1 MLSCVNSMKV
11 HSESLKVFN
20 YSWFSTLNPNK
31 SMTSLFPG
39 SFDPFTTGHADI
51 VNRTLKFA
59 DRVVIAIGVHPTK
72 KGLYSPDQ
80 RKAAIERV
88 YKDNPRVEVIVY
100 EGLTTD
106 LAHRLAVDNIVRLT
120 GIETVLLFADPA
132 YSAVSSSVVR
142 ELMSYGKDVT
152 PFLPT
157 PQDINSKE

>member
-1 MLSCVNSMKV
+1 
-11 HSESLKVFN
+11 
-20 YSWFSTLNPNK
+20 
-31 SMTSLFPG
+31 MTSLFPG

-106 LAHRLAVDNIVRLT
+106 LAHRLDVDNIVRGVRNITDFEYERNIAEVNRHLT

-132 YSAVSSSVVR
+132 YAAVSSSVVR

>member
-1 MLSCVNSMKV
+1 
-11 HSESLKVFN
+11 
-20 YSWFSTLNPNK
+20 
-31 SMTSLFPG
+31 MTSLFPG

-106 LAHRLAVDNIVRLT
+106 LAHRLAVDNIVRGVRNITDFEYERNIAEVNRHLT

-132 YSAVSSSVVR
+132 YAAVSSSVVR

>member
-1 MLSCVNSMKV
+1 
-11 HSESLKVFN
+11 
-20 YSWFSTLNPNK
+20 
-31 SMTSLFPG
+31 MTSLFPG

-100 EGLTTD
+100 KGLTTD
-106 LAHRLAVDNIVRLT
+106 LAHRLDVDNIVRGVRNITDFEYERNIAEVNRHLT